1 MSWLPGLPLLEDLR
15 RRFRGGAEL
24 EREID
29 DELRFHLEMRTRA
42 NLAAGAPPGE
52 AREDALRRFGDL
64 ERIRDQCR
72 EAGRR
77 EAADELGAR
86 ALKLFIW
93 LIVAGGIFMRLKIP
107 VVPIQQIGDICVFIA
122 VLWRLLIFGRERRSA
137 PGPALAPGDDHPGI
151 LGERLDAPIQP
162 FDRHGRTPVERIIE
176 TNPEDAD

>member
-1 MSWLPGLPLLEDLR
+1 MSWLPWLEDLR

-52 AREDALRRFGDL
+52 ARGDALRRFGDL
-64 ERIRDQCR
+64 DRIRDQCR

-77 EAADELGAR
+77 DAADELGAR

-107 VVPIQQIGDICVFIA
+107 VAPIQQIGDICVLIA

-137 PGPALAPGDDHPGI
+137 PSPALAPGDESPGI
-151 LGERLDAPIQP
+151 LGERLEPPAQS
-162 FDRHGRTPVERIIE
+162 FDPRGRTPVERVIGRTPDE
-176 TNPEDAD
+176 AD